1 MRLRQFHRAK
11 RAAALGNLG
20 DALRGLAGRPR
31 SGSVQFGAPDFIAL
45 VPQLAAAA
53 QRYHLSMIGL
63 TMPRSLL
70 GADEEIE

>member
-1 MRLRQFHRAK
+1 M
-11 RAAALGNLG
+11 
-20 DALRGLAGRPR
+20 
-31 SGSVQFGAPDFIAL
+31 QFGAPDFIAL

-53 QRYHLSMIGL
+53 QRYRLSMIGL